1 MNIPQM
7 TRKRWMVG
15 GGALA
20 VVVLSFVVLNG
31 VLARTTDTG
40 PTTTERA
47 VFEVQQGPLTISV
60 SVSGT
65 IKAREQ
71 EVIKCEV
78 EGQTQI
84 LSIVEEG
91 KNVKKGDML
100 IELDASS
107 LTDLRV
113 DQEIRVQNAEASFI
127 SAREQLEVA
136 KNQAASDVDKAK
148 LTLQFAEE
156 DHKNFVDGD
165 FPKQL
170 KEAEARITLS
180 KGTAAR
186 AEEKV
191 AGSEKLAK
199 EDFITPI
206 ELEADRQDLVKAKL
220 DLELA
225 EDEKRLLTDFTYKR
239 TLAQLESDVRQ
250 ASMALERTE
259 RKASADVVQSEA
271 DLKAK
276 ESEYLRQK
284 DKLEKI
290 LAQITK
296 TKIYA
301 PSDGLVVYATSG
313 QGSWRG
319 NTEPLQEGQM
329 VRERQELI
337 YLPTGS
343 SFMAEVD
350 VHEASLT
357 KIKPGLPVRISA
369 EAVPD
374 HVYQGRIT
382 SVAPLPDAQS
392 AWMNPDLKV
401 YNTSINIEG
410 DTTGLRTGVTCL
422 AEIIVDRYEDALY
435 LPVQA
440 VVRVG
445 GKPTVYLAKGNSTV
459 PREVELGLDNNR
471 MVRIL
476 SGVQKGDPILL
487 NPPLAVDKHET
498 GEDIQEALAAEAQ
511 GAVPASDATSPA
523 APAPSAETAPA
534 AEASPQPAPADN
546 QAQAPGESPSME
558 ATRERFRNASPE
570 EREQMRKE
578 MEERLKNMSPEER
591 EQFMQR
597 RGRRGAGRPSEGAP
611 ETP

>member
-1 MNIPQM
+1 MKLSHMNR
-7 TRKRWMVG
+7 TRWAAA

-20 VVVLSFVVLNG
+20 FVVFSLVVLNG
-31 VLARTTDTG
+31 VLARTTDTST
-40 PTTTERA
+40 TTTERA
-47 VFEVQQGPLTISV
+47 IFEVQRGPLTISIN
-60 SVSGT
+60 VSGT

-91 KNVKKGDML
+91 KNVKKGELL

-107 LTDLRV
+107 LVDLRV
-113 DQEIRVQNAEASFI
+113 DQEIRVQNAEASYI

-156 DHKNFVDGD
+156 DLKNFVDGE

-170 KEAEARITLS
+170 KEAEARITLA
-180 KGTAAR
+180 KGAAAR
-186 AEEKV
+186 AEEQL

-225 EDEKRLLTDFTYKR
+225 EDQKRLLTDFTYKR
-239 TLAQLESDVRQ
+239 TMAQLESDVRQ
-250 ASMALERTE
+250 AGMALERTE
-259 RKASADVVQSEA
+259 RKAAADVVQSEA

-284 DKLEKI
+284 DKLDKI
-290 LAQITK
+290 VTQIEK

-301 PSDGLVVYATSG
+301 PADGLVVYATSVR
-313 QGSWRG
+313 GSWRG
-319 NTEPLQEGQM
+319 STEPLEEGQV

-357 KIKPGLPVRISA
+357 KIKPGLPVRITTETA
-369 EAVPD
+369 PD
-374 HVYQGRIT
+374 KTYQGRIA

-392 AWMNPDLKV
+392 VWLNPDLKV
-401 YNTSINIEG
+401 YNTDIVIEG
-410 DTTGLRTGVTCL
+410 DPDGLRTGVSCL
-422 AEIIVDRYEDALY
+422 AEIIVERYSDALY
-435 LPVQA
+435 IPVQA
-440 VVRVG
+440 VVRVAG
-445 GKPTVYLAKGNSTV
+445 TPTVYVAKGNSV
-459 PREVELGLDNNR
+459 APRDVELGLDNNR
-471 MVRIL
+471 MVHIL
-476 SGVQKGDPILL
+476 SGLEQGESVLL
-487 NPPLAVDKHET
+487 NPPLAIDKHEN
-498 GEDIQEALAAEAQ
+498 GEGPLDEFPAEI
-511 GAVPASDATSPA
+511 TEPA
-523 APAPSAETAPA
+523 APASAEPAAETAPA
-534 AEASPQPAPADN
+534 PKPEPEQAPA
-546 QAQAPGESPSME
+546 AAESTDADTM
-558 ATRERFRNASPE
+558 RDRFRNASPE
-570 EREQMRKE
+570 EREKMRKE
-578 MEERLKNMSPEER
+578 MEERLQNMSPEER

-597 RGRRGAGRPSEGAP
+597 RGRRGGGRPAEGAP
-611 ETP
+611 ENP

>member
-7 TRKRWMVG
+7 NRKRWAVFAG
-15 GGALA
+15 GLTVVVLLFAVLSGALA
-20 VVVLSFVVLNG
+20 
-31 VLARTTDTG
+31 RTKDTG
-40 PTTTERA
+40 PASTERA
-47 VFEVQQGPLTISV
+47 IFEVQRGPLTINV

-91 KNVKKGDML
+91 QNVKEGDLL
-100 IELDASS
+100 IELDSSS
-107 LTDLRV
+107 LLDQQV

-127 SAREQLEVA
+127 SAREQLAVA
-136 KNQAASDVDKAK
+136 KNQAESDVDKAK
-148 LTLQFAEE
+148 LALQFAEE
-156 DHKNFVDGD
+156 DLKNFVEGE

-170 KEAEARITLS
+170 KEAEARITLA
-180 KGTAAR
+180 KGSAAR
-186 AEEKV
+186 ARERVE
-191 AGSEKLAK
+191 GSEKLAE

-206 ELEADRQDLVKAKL
+206 ELEADRQDLVKAEL

-225 EDEKRLLTDFTYKR
+225 EDQKRLLTDFTYKR
-239 TLAQLESDVRQ
+239 NLAQLESDVRQ
-250 ASMALERTE
+250 ARMALERIE
-259 RKASADVVQSEA
+259 RKASADVIQSEA

-284 DKLEKI
+284 DRLEKI
-290 LAQITK
+290 TAQIEK

-301 PSDGLVVYATSG
+301 PTDGLVVYATSG

-319 NTEPLQEGQM
+319 NAEPLEEGQM

-357 KIKPGLPVRISA
+357 KIKPGLPVRITV
-369 EAVPD
+369 EAFPE
-374 HVYQGRIT
+374 HVYQGRIA

-392 AWMNPDLKV
+392 VFMNPDLKV
-401 YNTSINIEG
+401 YNTVIIIEG
-410 DTTGLRTGVTCL
+410 DATGLRTGVTCL
-422 AEIIVDRYEDALY
+422 AEIIVDRYDDALY
-435 LPVQA
+435 VPVQA
-440 VVRVG
+440 VMRVG
-445 GKPTVYLAKGNSTV
+445 GKPTVYIAKGNAAV

-476 SGVQKGDPILL
+476 SGVEEGEPVLL
-487 NPPLAVDKHET
+487 NPPLAAERRESADGGLSAEPSTET
-498 GEDIQEALAAEAQ
+498 EESSETSETPQ
-511 GAVPASDATSPA
+511 VP
-523 APAPSAETAPA
+523 ETAPSPEA
-534 AEASPQPAPADN
+534 ASERPS
-546 QAQAPGESPSME
+546 GEERPSAGNLDIEGM
-558 ATRERFRNASPE
+558 RERFRNASPE

-578 MEERLKNMSPEER
+578 MEKRMQSMSPEER
-591 EQFMQR
+591 EQLMQR
-597 RGRRGAGRPSEGAP
+597 RGRRGSGQSSQGSP
-611 ETP
+611 ESP